1 MTRERKSRA
10 LLFLVD
16 LNDSAMAEPPRK
28 RQRRASDQILSY
40 AIDSPARYASHE
52 PPTRFQQP
60 LHLTSFSYSPTRQ
73 LLLGDED
80 KDSSLSYYRPPRIGS
95 DLNKG
100 FEAAVWR
107 DGTVDEGLDALL
119 YA

>member
-1 MTRERKSRA
+1 
-10 LLFLVD
+10 
-16 LNDSAMAEPPRK
+16 MAEPRRK
-28 RQRRASDQILSY
+28 RQRRASADEATLSY
-40 AIDSPARYASHE
+40 AIGSPAHYASHD

-73 LLLGDED
+73 LLLKDED
-80 KDSSLSYYRPPRIGS
+80 KDSSLSYYRRPRVGS

-100 FEAAVWR
+100 FEQAVWR

-119 YA
+119 LAQVPLYGDTGSTHEK

>member
-1 MTRERKSRA
+1 
-10 LLFLVD
+10 
-16 LNDSAMAEPPRK
+16 MAEPPRK
-28 RQRRASDQILSY
+28 RQRRASSLDDVLCSY
-40 AIDSPARYASHE
+40 AIDSPAHYASHA
-52 PPTRFQQP
+52 PPTPFQQP

-73 LLLGDED
+73 LLLTDDD
-80 KDSSLSYYRPPRIGS
+80 KDSSLSYYRQPKLGS

-119 YA
+119 YAQVPLYGDTGSTQER